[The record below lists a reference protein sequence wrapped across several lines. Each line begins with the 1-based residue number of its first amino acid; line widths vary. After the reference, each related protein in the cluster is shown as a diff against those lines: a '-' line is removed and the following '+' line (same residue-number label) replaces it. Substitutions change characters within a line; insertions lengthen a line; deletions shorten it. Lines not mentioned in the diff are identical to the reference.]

1 MMSLHITVKV
11 TRQVPN
17 TAVLTNLYDFINAT
31 FQDTNLFYS
40 NEEIK
45 NFKKDPNKIFLSQE
59 RKIK

>member
-1 MMSLHITVKV
+1 MMSLNITVKV

-59 RKIK
+59 RKK